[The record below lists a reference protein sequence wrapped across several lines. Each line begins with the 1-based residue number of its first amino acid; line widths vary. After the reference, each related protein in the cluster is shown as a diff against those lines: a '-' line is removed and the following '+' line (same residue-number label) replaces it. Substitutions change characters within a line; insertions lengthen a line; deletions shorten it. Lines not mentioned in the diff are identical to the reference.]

1 MTVSRYLPTVS
12 LEASYIKPFE
22 NSYYFTGSRLTDLT
36 DPYWTYGFRVSMP
49 IDINAYAHIESARV
63 DDLHAKTVLLD
74 MRREAADQYQAA
86 LKRLKVLDRKI
97 ALSIED
103 EKLYSSL
110 VESTKEKVEAGELTE
125 YDLKTME
132 NSRKI
137 RILDRKIYE
146 LDKQLVLLD
155 LYEKSY
161 DDTLQ

>member
-1 MTVSRYLPTVS
+1 M
-12 LEASYIKPFE
+12 
-22 NSYYFTGSRLTDLT
+22 
-36 DPYWTYGFRVSMP
+36 
-49 IDINAYAHIESARV
+49 
-63 DDLHAKTVLLD
+63 
-74 MRREAADQYQAA
+74 
-86 LKRLKVLDRKI
+86 
-97 ALSIED
+97 
-103 EKLYSSL
+103 
-110 VESTKEKVEAGELTE
+110 VESTKEKVAAGELTE